1 MEDFEKIKSIS
12 LEEVKKVL
20 PKNIAYLTMKNGE
33 VLIVNGLDHKKFN
46 QRKKEYEDWM
56 EEQSKIRTISQNFNS
71 PLIKMQEDVTETKG
85 NNNHIN
91 IEENLGNE
99 YNIPEN
105 LNKSDYTLNRNNPYF
120 KSYNNKKPQYRI
132 IQNENNNIYSLN
144 NNQINKRKKIN
155 FPIKENYRNVQL
167 FSNYRDIY
175 YFNRNQISQNK
186 PNYYFIEKDR
196 NFIPIQRDGHFNI
209 RDDMNRRTSKYD
221 FYN

>member
-1 MEDFEKIKSIS
+1 
-12 LEEVKKVL
+12 
-20 PKNIAYLTMKNGE
+20 
-33 VLIVNGLDHKKFN
+33 
-46 QRKKEYEDWM
+46 
-56 EEQSKIRTISQNFNS
+56 
-71 PLIKMQEDVTETKG
+71 MQEDVTETKG

-144 NNQINKRKKIN
+144 NNQLNKRKKIN
-155 FPIKENYRNVQL
+155 FPIKENYRNAQL

-196 NFIPIQRDGHFNI
+196 NFIPIQRDVHFNI
-209 RDDMNRRTSKYD
+209 RDGMNRRTSKYD
-221 FYN
+221 FYNYRLSILSCYCLFRKHRNHKRLYL